1 VNGWENFGWATE
13 ARRKTKTNAPGG
25 SDRYHIKAPSVI
37 LGGEMERKKPITGMN
52 DSPKATS
59 RREFLTSSAA
69 LPALA
74 ATSLSQSA
82 TALGAQVSSR
92 QAPARKPNLLMVI
105 ADQFRWDFVGAYG
118 LNPMGVT
125 PNLDAMAR
133 RGTAFANAVTN
144 QPVCAPSR
152 SALFTGL
159 YATQTGVWRNGIGL
173 PTDAT
178 TLAKI
183 LRADGYSANYI
194 GKWHLQPTI
203 GVADPAANTRAVQA
217 QYRGGFDDVWLGAN
231 ALESTSH
238 PYEGTIWDRDGKP
251 LTFKDMYRVDYL
263 TQLAVDFLKQPQTKP
278 FFLVVSQLEPHFQND
293 ANAFLPPNEYATKY
307 VNGFAPADLRAFPGD
322 WQAQLPGYY
331 GDCKRVDDSIG
342 TLIETLKEQNLLDN
356 TIVVFLSDHGCHFRT
371 RNAEYKRSAHESSI
385 HIPLLMQGPGFDYSR
400 MVSEIVSMVD
410 VCPTLLDA
418 MGVKA
423 PRPMSGHSAMP
434 LVNLGEGRDAWRN
447 EAFIQIS
454 ESMVARALRTPEWTY
469 CVADRS
475 AANGTT
481 SGSSKSYDE
490 YQMYDLRGDPNQ
502 LVNLA
507 GRQDVAA
514 LVHPGGDRSLPQIA
528 GGLRERLLARMA
540 EADEDA
546 PQITPSHLYP

>member
-1 VNGWENFGWATE
+1 M
-13 ARRKTKTNAPGG
+13 
-25 SDRYHIKAPSVI
+25 
-37 LGGEMERKKPITGMN
+37 LGGEMEWKNPTSGPGDSGAAETPKP
-52 DSPKATS
+52 TS
-59 RREFLTSSAA
+59 RREFFRKSATA
-69 LPALA
+69 AMTTGASALA
-74 ATSLSQSA
+74 AMAS
-82 TALGAQVSSR
+82 GAQVSSR

-159 YATQTGVWRNGIGL
+159 YATQTGVWRNGLGL
-173 PTDAT
+173 RTDAT

-183 LRADGYSANYI
+183 LRADGYTANYI

-203 GVADPAANTRAVQA
+203 GVPNPTPGAVEA
-217 QYRGGFDDVWLGAN
+217 QYRGGFDDLWLGAN

-307 VNGFAPADLRAFPGD
+307 VNGYTPDDLKFFPGD

-342 TLIETLKEQNLLDN
+342 TLMQTLKEQNLLES
-356 TIVVFLSDHGCHFRT
+356 TVVVFLSDHGCHFRT

-385 HIPLLMQGPGFDYSR
+385 HIPLLVQGPGFDHSR
-400 MVSEIVSMVD
+400 MVQEIVSMVD

-418 MGVKA
+418 MGVKVTA
-423 PRPMSGHSAMP
+423 PISGHSAMP
-434 LVNLGEGRDAWRN
+434 LVNLGEGRDRWRN

-454 ESMVARALRTPEWTY
+454 ESMVGRALRTPEWTY

-481 SGSSKSYDE
+481 SGSSTHYDE
-490 YQMYDLRGDPNQ
+490 YQMYDLRGDPYQ
-502 LVNLA
+502 LLNLA
-507 GRQDVAA
+507 GRQDAAA
-514 LVHPGGDRSLPQIA
+514 LVHPSGDRALPQIA
-528 GGLRERLLARMA
+528 GELRERLLLRMA
-540 EADEDA
+540 EAGEDA
-546 PQITPSHLYP
+546 PQIAPSRLYP